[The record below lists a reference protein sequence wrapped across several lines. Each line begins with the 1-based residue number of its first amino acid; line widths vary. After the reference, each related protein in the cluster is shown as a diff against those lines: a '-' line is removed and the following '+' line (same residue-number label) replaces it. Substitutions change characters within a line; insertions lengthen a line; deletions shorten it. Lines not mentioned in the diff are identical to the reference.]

1 MAFEREAI
9 ESTSAIPTHPQ
20 APLREERVLSPYQT
34 DAQRLS
40 KASAAVAARSGQ
52 PDKVSSAAAE
62 PASTAESVTL
72 SPQMAAL
79 ARKEQAYR
87 QREQSQKAKD
97 AELQKALAEVSELK
111 AMKEAIATEDYSKL
125 EGIVPYDK
133 FTAWKLAQLNGTDPT
148 QQELKKI
155 AGELETMKK
164 SQQDDLSK
172 RFDAAV
178 EDRRKEV
185 RKLAETN
192 PEFAPLKKGGE
203 KVMEAAVQ
211 HILSTWEHD
220 NIELSPEQAAK
231 EVTEEMKRRRDWHNS
246 LFEEAAAEPAAVE
259 GKQLP
264 PLKAS
269 VKTLTNNMTTGEIK
283 RAPKSFQGMSDNE
296 RYAEA
301 RRRAEEKL
309 KSQRG

>member
-9 ESTSAIPTHPQ
+9 DTSQAIQNAPQ
-20 APLREERVLSPYQT
+20 QAMREDKVYSPFKS
-34 DAQRLS
+34 DNQRLQA
-40 KASAAVAARSGQ
+40 ASAAVAAKNGQ
-52 PDKVSSAAAE
+52 VDTNKSPAE
-62 PASTAESVTL
+62 PGTAESVTL

-79 ARKEQAYR
+79 ARKEQAFR
-87 QREQSQKAKD
+87 QRELGQKAKD
-97 AELQKALAEVSELK
+97 AELQKALAEVAELK
-111 AMKEAIATEDYSKL
+111 AMKEALTSGDYSKL
-125 EGIVPYDK
+125 DGIVPYDK
-133 FTAWKLAQLNGTDPT
+133 FAEWKLKQLDGTDPT
-148 QQELKKI
+148 KQELQKLSS
-155 AGELETMKK
+155 ELETLKK
-164 SQQDDLSK
+164 SQQDDVSK

-185 RKLAETN
+185 RKLAESN

-231 EVTEEMKRRRDWHNS
+231 EVTAEMKRRRDWHNS
-246 LFEEAAAEPAAVE
+246 LCEEVTETPATAET
-259 GKQLP
+259 KQLP
-264 PLKAS
+264 PLKSS

-283 RAPKSFQGMSDNE
+283 RAPKSFNGMSDHE

-309 KSQRG
+309 KLQRG